1 MKFLK
6 LIAMLFLVFLTS
18 MFFFPFEFTFLPG
31 INTKMAMAAVGLV
44 LFALD
49 LAKGRAASLDRS
61 FFLLSFLAALVS
73 LAGFAS
79 AVINHTNDYT
89 YASYIISMWV
99 WMGAAYVVVSAIK
112 WVHGEATVEI
122 VGNYLIAVCVMQC

>member
-73 LAGFAS
+73 LAAFAS
-79 AVINHTNDYT
+79 AVINHTNDYS

-99 WMGAAYVVVSAIK
+99 WMGAA
-112 WVHGEATVEI
+112 
-122 VGNYLIAVCVMQC
+122 

>member
-49 LAKGRAASLDRS
+49 LAKG
-61 FFLLSFLAALVS
+61 
-73 LAGFAS
+73 
-79 AVINHTNDYT
+79 
-89 YASYIISMWV
+89 
-99 WMGAAYVVVSAIK
+99 
-112 WVHGEATVEI
+112 
-122 VGNYLIAVCVMQC
+122 

>member
-18 MFFFPFEFTFLPG
+18 MFFFPVEFTFLPG

-61 FFLLSFLAALVS
+61 FFLQSILAALVS
-73 LAGFAS
+73 LAAFAS

-89 YASYIISMWV
+89 YASYIVSMWV
-99 WMGAAYVVVSAIK
+99 WMGAAYVVVSAI
-112 WVHGEATVEI
+112 
-122 VGNYLIAVCVMQC
+122 